1 MDAEWLERFV
11 AEEAGRVR
19 RMLTTI
25 IAAAGLTR
33 QDVDR
38 QLGRRV
44 GTTSNVLTGRVVL
57 KVEHVLG
64 VLLVCGMHPSLIYQ
78 ALYPQKR
85 PFGPIEAGDGDPDV
99 LAFSAGVAGDA
110 APTPA
115 PTRPPLP
122 SEPLPRDLPRTRAE
136 LDALIR
142 KDIATMFAAYLEEQK
157 EAAKAEAKKRRRRA
171 AAKGRA
177 AKKKPRR

>member
-11 AEEAGRVR
+11 AEEAGRMR

-38 QLGRRV
+38 ELGRRV

-110 APTPA
+110 PQATPPA
-115 PTRPPLP
+115 RPPLR
-122 SEPLPRDLPRTRAE
+122 SEPPPHDLPRTRAE
-136 LDALIR
+136 LDTLIR
-142 KDIATMFAAYLEEQK
+142 KDIAEMFAAYLEEQK
-157 EAAKAEAKKRRRRA
+157 EAARAEAKKRKRRSPG
-171 AAKGRA
+171 KGRST
-177 AKKKPRR
+177 KKPRR